1 MKKTT
6 AIICAYNEEK
16 TIRKV
21 VESVA
26 KSIEID
32 EIIVVNDGSND
43 NTKRIIENI
52 RIDKNLVDIHL
63 KQNKGKGFAMA
74 TGVEYTSNEI
84 ILFVDADLSNISET
98 HINQLVKPIIFNTSD
113 MVLGQASQTLINHNI
128 NPFKYFSGERSLL
141 KSEILPIIDKM
152 KESRFGVETL
162 INLYFQSKDLRVKYV
177 ILNGLKH
184 PTKFEKTNLKNAAN
198 EFIIEG
204 KEIIL
209 TAFKNKNL
217 VSKIIKNTI

>member
-1 MKKTT
+1 
-6 AIICAYNEEK
+6 
-16 TIRKV
+16 
-21 VESVA
+21 
-26 KSIEID
+26 
-32 EIIVVNDGSND
+32 
-43 NTKRIIENI
+43 
-52 RIDKNLVDIHL
+52 
-63 KQNKGKGFAMA
+63 
-74 TGVEYTSNEI
+74 
-84 ILFVDADLSNISET
+84 
-98 HINQLVKPIIFNTSD
+98 
-113 MVLGQASQTLINHNI
+113 
-128 NPFKYFSGERSLL
+128 
-141 KSEILPIIDKM
+141 M